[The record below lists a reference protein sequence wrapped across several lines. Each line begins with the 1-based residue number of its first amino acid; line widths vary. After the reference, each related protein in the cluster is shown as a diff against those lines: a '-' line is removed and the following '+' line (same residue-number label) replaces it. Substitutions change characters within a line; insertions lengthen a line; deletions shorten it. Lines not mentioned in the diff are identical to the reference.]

1 MAHRPFSSI
10 RGTLCLSVCFISLA
24 LSSPAWSGDPDLQA
38 SESFDEFAR
47 SWMGSVQELGV
58 EGIPVVMIDEDTAV
72 DRNGPRDRSGVVTFR
87 EYGDEFTT
95 ELRTTGREATP
106 YVGLLHYTESVYNC
120 RESDP
125 RNCSDI
131 ATAPVTEIF
140 RYEEG
145 RWVY

>member
-1 MAHRPFSSI
+1 MANRSFSSI
-10 RGTLCLSVCFISLA
+10 RAKLFLRACFIALT
-24 LSSPAWSGDPDLQA
+24 LSSAAWSGDLDLQA

-58 EGIPVVMIDEDTAV
+58 EGVPVVMIDEHTAIATES
-72 DRNGPRDRSGVVTFR
+72 PRDRTGVVTFR

-95 ELRTTGREATP
+95 ELRTTGRETTP

-120 RESDP
+120 RENDP
-125 RNCSDI
+125 RNCSEV

-145 RWVY
+145 RWIY